1 MLCMS
6 SARPYNSHTQI
17 YEQMLCTRYR
27 IMISGAGGSRQ
38 IPVLTELTKS
48 GERHTERLLSAGGKC
63 SREQAGGGVEMGTRN
78 RVPGFESRLHYL
90 LACGQVI

>member
-1 MLCMS
+1 
-6 SARPYNSHTQI
+6 
-17 YEQMLCTRYR
+17 
-27 IMISGAGGSRQ
+27 MISGGGGKQTNPCSHGADK
-38 IPVLTELTKS
+38 ES